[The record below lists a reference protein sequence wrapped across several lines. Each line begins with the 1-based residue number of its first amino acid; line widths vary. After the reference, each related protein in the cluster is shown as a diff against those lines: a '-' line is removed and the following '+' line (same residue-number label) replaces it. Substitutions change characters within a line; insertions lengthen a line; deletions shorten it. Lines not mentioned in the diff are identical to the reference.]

1 MSVKFRPTPLSE
13 KELKEQLL
21 ASQMALAELS
31 IAQADAQLQNEIA
44 IAELSILIANMKGGN
59 SRCLTNT
66 AVL

>member
-44 IAELSILIANMKGGN
+44 IAELSILIANMKGE
-59 SRCLTNT
+59 T
-66 AVL
+66 ADV

>member
-13 KELKEQLL
+13 KELKDQLL

-44 IAELSILIANMKGGN
+44 IAELSILIAGKGE
-59 SRCLTNT
+59 TED
-66 AVL
+66 V

>member
-44 IAELSILIANMKGGN
+44 IAELSILIADMKGE
-59 SRCLTNT
+59 T
-66 AVL
+66 ADV